1 MPGRRD
7 RDEESQERYEEDFA
21 EFEMANGANG
31 HRYRSRRRSAGWRSP
46 AAWPPP
52 DDVDVEPEPPRRR
65 KWRWWWL
72 AIAALVICG
81 ICGFMG
87 TFAAVNLGIG
97 MSLSKDAAVTAS
109 NFLAALGTQDYA
121 QAYRYLGPPMT
132 LQPGAQSTFIAQ
144 AQHYDACF
152 GTVVD
157 YKQVEGTTVIQDNTW
172 SSTYEVTRSKLQRSY
187 RLTLTLQ
194 EDSNHQWRIVD
205 YQSEGADNA
214 LAPSQ
219 PACQ

>member
-7 RDEESQERYEEDFA
+7 WDEESQERYEYEEDFA
-21 EFEMANGANG
+21 EFEMADGVNG
-31 HRYRSRRRSAGWRSP
+31 RSRRRRKSAAWRSP
-46 AAWPPP
+46 AAWLPP
-52 DDVDVEPEPPRRR
+52 DVEVEPSRR
-65 KWRWWWL
+65 WRWRWL
-72 AIAALVICG
+72 WIAVALVICG
-81 ICGFMG
+81 VCGFTG
-87 TFAAVNLGIG
+87 AFAAVNFSTGL
-97 MSLSKDAAVTAS
+97 SLSKDAAVTAS

-132 LQPGAQSTFIAQ
+132 LQPGAQSNFIAQ
-144 AQHYDACF
+144 AQRYDACF

-157 YKQVEGTTVIQDNTW
+157 YKQVEGTTVVQDNTW
-172 SSTYEVTRSKLQRSY
+172 SSTYEITRSKLQHSY

-194 EDSNHQWRIVD
+194 EDSNHQWRIID

>member
-7 RDEESQERYEEDFA
+7 WDEESQERYEEDFA
-21 EFEMANGANG
+21 EFEMTDGANG
-31 HRYRSRRRSAGWRSP
+31 RSHRRRRSAGRGSP
-46 AAWPPP
+46 AAWLPP
-52 DDVDVEPEPPRRR
+52 DDLDFESELPRRR
-65 KWRWWWL
+65 KWRWWWV
-72 AIAALVICG
+72 AVALVICG

-87 TFAAVNLGIG
+87 AFAAVNLGIG
-97 MSLSKDAAVTAS
+97 LNLSKDAAVTAS

-121 QAYRYLGPPMT
+121 QAYHYLGPPMT
-132 LQPGAQSTFIAQ
+132 LQPGAQSSFIAQ
-144 AQHYDACF
+144 AQRYDACF

-157 YKQVEGTTVIQDNTW
+157 YKQVEGTTVIQDNSW
-172 SSTYEVTRSKLQRSY
+172 SSTYEITRSKLPHSY

>member
-7 RDEESQERYEEDFA
+7 WDEGSQERYEEDFA
-21 EFEMANGANG
+21 EFDITEGANG
-31 HRYRSRRRSAGWRSP
+31 HSGRGRRSAARGRS
-46 AAWPPP
+46 AAWFPAEF
-52 DDVDVEPEPPRRR
+52 EPELPRRPR
-65 KWRWWWL
+65 RGWL
-72 AIAALVICG
+72 WLGIAAGLVICA

-87 TFAAVNLGIG
+87 VFAAVNLQTGL
-97 MSLSKDAAVTAS
+97 SLNKDAAVTAS

-132 LQPGAQSTFIAQ
+132 LQPGAQSSFIAQ
-144 AQHYDACF
+144 AQRYDACF
-152 GTVVD
+152 GPVVD
-157 YKQVEGTTVIQDNTW
+157 YKQVEDTTVMQDNSW
-172 SSTYEVTRSKLQRSY
+172 SSTYEITRSKLQRSY